1 MKRMQHGLAAALLA
15 AVIIGQPAWASPGVT
30 VGAVKVASPK
40 LASTWVKLND
50 NYLQL
55 VPKTAAFEVGFEHNG
70 LARRFT
76 VVRPEPATASAPVLL
91 MLHGRNGNGEAQ
103 ATLANVA
110 AAVAAQGFWAVLP
123 LSRDNEWE
131 DDPTTSLGYDD
142 VGYIARVL
150 DIMSADFGTDPARAY
165 ASGMSEGGFM
175 TQRLA
180 CQLSDRIAA
189 FAVVGATITTRLAG
203 ECAPAVRRPMLFMH
217 GTSDSIVPWNG
228 YLGVQSVDAAV
239 SKWTQLNQCPVA
251 SAVTQQLP
259 DSTADGTTVSLTR
272 YPGCAAG
279 AEVRLYR
286 INNGGHTWP
295 GGLAQYQPAS
305 LVGTTST
312 DIKATTEIWNVVRS
326 YRR

>member
-1 MKRMQHGLAAALLA
+1 MKKMQLGFAAALLA
-15 AVIIGQPAWASPGVT
+15 VAGIGQLAWASPGVT
-30 VGAVKVASPK
+30 VGAVKVASPR
-40 LASTWVKLND
+40 LASTWVKIHD

-55 VPKTAAFEVGFEHNG
+55 VPRTAAFDVAFQHNG
-70 LARRFT
+70 LDRSFT
-76 VVRPEPATASAPVLL
+76 VIRPEPAAAGAPVLL

-142 VGYIARVL
+142 VGYIARIL
-150 DIMSADFGTDPARAY
+150 DIMRTDFGTDPARAY

-189 FAVVGATITTRLAG
+189 FAAVGATITTRLAG
-203 ECAPAVRRPMLFMH
+203 ECSPAVQRPMLFIH

-239 SKWTQLNQCPVA
+239 SKWTQINQCPVA
-251 SAVTQQLP
+251 TAVTQQLP

-305 LVGTTST
+305 LVGTTSM